1 MEELNTMNLDEL
13 LKVGDNAMSGKLFE
27 TADLDVTI
35 VKEEAEEEVS
45 SVDVREEAMK
55 KLAEYESYENTLSR
69 LDGEYNLL
77 SQELEGLISKIKQ
90 ENKELLDRINDIA
103 NEIDKT
109 KLAQD
114 KVKEELLPLQRVVY
128 NNDNADKTLKY
139 NKIQSTYV
147 APSEKNKFD
156 LKKFREERKTFW
168 EENLEVLSPYAEIT
182 AVSDYLKVTISK
194 K

>member
-35 VKEEAEEEVS
+35 VKEEAEEVS

-156 LKKFREERKTFW
+156 LKKFREERKAFW

>member
-35 VKEEAEEEVS
+35 VKEEAEEEVP

-156 LKKFREERKTFW
+156 LKKFRDERKDFW

>member
-35 VKEEAEEEVS
+35 VKETEEEVP

-156 LKKFREERKTFW
+156 LKKFRDERKDFW